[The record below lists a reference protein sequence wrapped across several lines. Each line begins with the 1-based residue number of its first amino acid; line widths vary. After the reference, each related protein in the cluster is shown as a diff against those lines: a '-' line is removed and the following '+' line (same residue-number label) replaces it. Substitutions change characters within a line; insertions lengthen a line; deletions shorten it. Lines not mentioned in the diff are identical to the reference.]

1 MHKTQM
7 VSPTPLDTCAS
18 FCSATSLPDFQ
29 DSFQRPLSYLI
40 QAYIKTYTSI
50 TRIIMARVFI
60 ITKLIF
66 VSVYRELFTVVLDML
81 SVLFNG
87 TLAAD
92 NSDKGEDNRKSNSVY
107 TGLVRKLKVCDL
119 IMS

>member
-1 MHKTQM
+1 M
-7 VSPTPLDTCAS
+7 
-18 FCSATSLPDFQ
+18 
-29 DSFQRPLSYLI
+29 
-40 QAYIKTYTSI
+40 
-50 TRIIMARVFI
+50 
-60 ITKLIF
+60 F

-107 TGLVRKLKVCDL
+107 TGLVKKLKVCDL